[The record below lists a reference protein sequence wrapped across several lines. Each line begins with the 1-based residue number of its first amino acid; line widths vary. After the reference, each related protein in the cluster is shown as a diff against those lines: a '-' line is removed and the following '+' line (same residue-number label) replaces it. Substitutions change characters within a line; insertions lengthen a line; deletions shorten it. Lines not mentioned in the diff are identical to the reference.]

1 LSRGKA
7 SAESMSSESSV
18 DETNNHTR
26 SLTVALLDPEKIVV
40 KGQGSSA
47 TVRERVILS
56 RGMAVEIPGRL
67 IDNYLPEDKTF
78 TRRYKYSRPSSK
90 DLTRMRSSLP
100 WERTSS
106 MSPASPEVP

>member
-7 SAESMSSESSV
+7 SAEPLSSESSV
-18 DETNNHTR
+18 DETDDHTR

-56 RGMAVEIPGRL
+56 RGMVVEIPGSL
-67 IDNYLPEDKTF
+67 IENHLPEDRAF
-78 TRRYKYSRPSSK
+78 TRRYKYSCPS
-90 DLTRMRSSLP
+90 
-100 WERTSS
+100 
-106 MSPASPEVP
+106 